1 MNNRIDVLKGILAQK
16 PDDAFARYG
25 LAMEYL
31 KLGRAEDAVAEFR
44 ALIAAHPDY
53 SYAYYHGGQAY
64 EKLGRVDDARE
75 IYRLGIERAPD
86 AHARS
91 EIQAALDLLPT

>member
-1 MNNRIDVLKGILAQK
+1 MNSRLDILKGILDQK

-31 KLGRAEDAVAEFR
+31 KLGRAEEAVAEFQ

-64 EKLGRVDDARE
+64 EKLGRLGDARE
-75 IYRLGIERAPD
+75 IYRLGLERAPD

-91 EIQAALDLLPT
+91 EIQGALDLIT